1 VLPQTRSWIKGPTS
15 KGRRGEETETG
26 REGQER
32 EGEGKGAWSPHNI
45 SVAYWYKLLIKTL
58 SSTLP

>member
-32 EGEGKGAWSPHNI
+32 ERREGAWKGRVRGRARGPPTTFQWRIGINF
-45 SVAYWYKLLIKTL
+45 
-58 SSTLP
+58 